1 MFPVHASSILHGGL
15 VGAGFTW
22 ATITMV
28 FTIFFGDTNGQIHC
42 WKGKGT
48 RRDRGTAVFTIF
60 HSSSD
65 MKSPRL
71 NFTLAYSCCNAL
83 QPEMFQ
89 CHYRCVPIAKAAWHE
104 LQGIHE
110 SWSTSSRTA
119 WQKKQNFKVLFL
131 IIPLFDFGW
140 NFEQRRFPNHVW
152 TLDPTVR
159 FVINPHWVMQE

>member
-1 MFPVHASSILHGGL
+1 MTKKKCFLFMLHPFCMVGWWVLVYLGHNNYGVHDLFYFSS
-15 VGAGFTW
+15 FW
-22 ATITMV
+22 
-28 FTIFFGDTNGQIHC
+28 DTNGQIHC

-83 QPEMFQ
+83 HTEMFQ
-89 CHYRCVPIAKAAWHE
+89 CHYRCVPIPKAAWHE

-110 SWSTSSRTA
+110 SWSTLSRTA
-119 WQKKQNFKVLFL
+119 WQESK
-131 IIPLFDFGW
+131 I
-140 NFEQRRFPNHVW
+140 
-152 TLDPTVR
+152 
-159 FVINPHWVMQE
+159 

>member
-1 MFPVHASSILHGGL
+1 MFLVHASSILHGGL

-28 FTIFFGDTNGQIHC
+28 FTILILIVFLGDTNGQIHC

-71 NFTLAYSCCNAL
+71 NFTLAYSWL
-83 QPEMFQ
+83 Q
-89 CHYRCVPIAKAAWHE
+89 CIAYRNVSVPLSMCSNCKGSLAWAARHSWIMVHVVTHGMTKKAK
-104 LQGIHE
+104 
-110 SWSTSSRTA
+110 
-119 WQKKQNFKVLFL
+119 F
-131 IIPLFDFGW
+131 
-140 NFEQRRFPNHVW
+140 
-152 TLDPTVR
+152 
-159 FVINPHWVMQE
+159 